1 MIFYGSNLD
10 PCGFKIKT
18 VSFERLIK
26 SSNSL
31 FFYPFLAMRDK
42 ILSSDHCVTE
52 KVEIGRHT
60 YISAC
65 SMSEENST

>member
-42 ILSSDHCVTE
+42 ILSSDYGVTE
-52 KVEIGRHT
+52 KVEIGRHI